1 VSAFFTVLFT
11 IVCLILIRYDN
22 TPGATTYNPIDKWFR
37 RTFSKPAQDFNR
49 VKAKI
54 YSEILFDVIV
64 TLSDQ
69 QLVTGIAMLLAG
81 IIGIRDGNP
90 GSMSVYHFS
99 LVSDLAWLSSNTHL
113 ASLLVVRAYRNSR
126 KPKSKPESEDERR
139 EQNPNTII
147 KGNRFGGF
155 LPRSIRIVLMAVQ
168 AMLLLYCSYRLGN
181 VDIYVQFR
189 CPIAC
194 TDPKVS
200 GGVPRDWKIVNFV
213 LILYAYPFQIF
224 QSFETLSEYWNRRL
238 RPKIIDHKSLH
249 STPTQRQGIWNSKAC
264 RLLWPGLW
272 YFLASET
279 VEIAQLIVWFIL
291 GIYWV
296 ASDRVGGQQL
306 MEPGEIETENRW
318 GFGQLVPLV
327 LLILPLIQFLD
338 SYEGNIL

>member
-1 VSAFFTVLFT
+1 MSAFFTVLFT
-11 IVCLILIRYDN
+11 IVCLILIRYD
-22 TPGATTYNPIDKWFR
+22 TTTGAITYNPIDKWFR
-37 RTFSKPAQDFNR
+37 RKFSKPAQDFNR

-54 YSEILFDVIV
+54 YSEILFDVVV

-81 IIGIRDGNP
+81 IIGIRDGSP

-126 KPKSKPESEDERR
+126 KPEDQR
-139 EQNPNTII
+139 EDQNPNTII
-147 KGNRFGGF
+147 TGNRFGGF
-155 LPRSIRIVLMAVQ
+155 LPRTIRIILMAVQ
-168 AMLLLYCSYRLGN
+168 AMLLLYCSYRLGYIG
-181 VDIYVQFR
+181 IYVQFR

-194 TDPKVS
+194 TDPKIS

-213 LILYAYPFQIF
+213 FILYSYPLQIL
-224 QSFETLSEYWNRRL
+224 QSFETPSEYWNQRL
-238 RPKIIDHKSLH
+238 RPKIVDSKSLP
-249 STPTQRQGIWNSKAC
+249 STSTQQKGNWKSKAR
-264 RLLWPGLW
+264 RLVWPGLW
-272 YFLASET
+272 YFLASEA
-279 VEIAQLIVWFIL
+279 VEIAQLIVWFVL

-296 ASDRVGGQQL
+296 TGDRVAGQQV
-306 MEPGEIETENRW
+306 MEPGEIETENRL

-338 SYEGNIL
+338 SYEGNVL